1 MPKKNHVVF
10 TIHLFD
16 ITHSYTVYSLDAYSN
31 PTNLTVL
38 ESGVCLAT
46 EIPQK
51 AVELCEKFNCE
62 NVKLKGQILFS
73 EEIAKQI
80 QKLNSDIKVKCVK

>member
-1 MPKKNHVVF
+1 M
-10 TIHLFD
+10 
-16 ITHSYTVYSLDAYSN
+16 THSYTVYSLDVYSN
-31 PTNLTVL
+31 PTNPTNLIAL

-80 QKLNSDIKVKCVK
+80 QKLNSDIKVKCIK

>member
-1 MPKKNHVVF
+1 M
-10 TIHLFD
+10 
-16 ITHSYTVYSLDAYSN
+16 THSYTVYSLDAYST

-38 ESGVCLAT
+38 ESGTCLAT

-73 EEIAKQI
+73 EEVAKQI
-80 QKLNSDIKVKCVK
+80 KKLNSDIKVKCVK

>member
-16 ITHSYTVYSLDAYSN
+16 MTHSYTVYSLDVYSN
-31 PTNLTVL
+31 PTNLIAL

-51 AVELCEKFNCE
+51 AVELCEKFDCE
-62 NVKLKGQILFS
+62 NVKLKGQVLFS

-80 QKLNSDIKVKCVK
+80 QKLNSNIKVKCVK